1 MMEITSVRTI
11 CSSVFVGETAVSC
24 FLLEELCKF
33 MFAKFNT
40 MFSLKSWIPRS
51 TVVMVMP
58 RIAERPMWADW
69 LKKEYDMR
77 GNSDQ
82 QKVGF

>member
-1 MMEITSVRTI
+1 MEITALGQSV
-11 CSSVFVGETAVSC
+11 SVFFGETAVSC

-40 MFSLKSWIPRS
+40 MFSLKSWMPRS
-51 TVVMVMP
+51 TMVMVMP
-58 RIAERPMWADW
+58 RIALTNVGR
-69 LKKEYDMR
+69 LVKKEYEMR